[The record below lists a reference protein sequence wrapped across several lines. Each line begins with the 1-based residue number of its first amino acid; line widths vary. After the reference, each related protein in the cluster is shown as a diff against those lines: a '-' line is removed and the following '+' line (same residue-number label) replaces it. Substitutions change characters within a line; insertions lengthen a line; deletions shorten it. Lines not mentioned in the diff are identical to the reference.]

1 MDFKIFHICYYLFH
15 QCAVFSVQC
24 TAYSVQCTLYSGH
37 AQCTLCNV
45 QCTRYPGCAIQVLR
59 FYKVPYYHIVGER
72 IWYLDD
78 VVFPPVVKSAL
89 CTLFVRSCPREDG
102 EDDQQNTRRE
112 QIEVNGIREFNWR
125 PHSLFPPIHQASY
138 SPGYDDHWGQ
148 RGESDSTW
156 TSRK

>member
-1 MDFKIFHICYYLFH
+1 M
-15 QCAVFSVQC
+15 
-24 TAYSVQCTLYSGH
+24 YSVQCTLYTDH

-45 QCTRYPGCAIQVLR
+45 QCTRYLGCAIQVLR

-72 IWYLDD
+72 IWYPDD
-78 VVFPPVVKSAL
+78 VVFPPVIKSAL
-89 CTLFVRSCPREDG
+89 FTLVVRSCPREDG

-148 RGESDSTW
+148 RGESDSTRPP
-156 TSRK
+156 RK